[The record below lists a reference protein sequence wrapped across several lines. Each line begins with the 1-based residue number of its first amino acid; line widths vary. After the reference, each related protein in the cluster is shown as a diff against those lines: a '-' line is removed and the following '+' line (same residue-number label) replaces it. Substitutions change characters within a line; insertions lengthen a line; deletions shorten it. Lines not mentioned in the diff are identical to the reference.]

1 MMKKLIFNFTV
12 AALAVTAA
20 HAAPINSQ
28 TTLADAR
35 ETFAEPGGFDYRD
48 GSPALLF
55 DELQLEQQLEARK
68 QEAEAEAT
76 NQSAANAEA
85 KKPQYDYQKVVLPID
100 RVEGG
105 SYTNHSPFVTW
116 VKGENSDRVYPVPP
130 GVTYP
135 WAIDGFADPINR
147 PGEVYKVIDGL
158 HTFYNLVDGEPS
170 IEFSSNNKLA
180 AIAGLTVAQSLKG
193 GWKDANWHAEI
204 RAQTDFG
211 WDNLF
216 EISRPN
222 LASNT

>member
-1 MMKKLIFNFTV
+1 MLNKFLATAIFAMF
-12 AALAVTAA
+12 AVTTL
-20 HAAPINSQ
+20 HAAPASNEA
-28 TTLADAR
+28 TLADAR

-55 DELQLEQQLEARK
+55 DELQVEQQLEAK
-68 QEAEAEAT
+68 KLAEEAKT
-76 NQSAANAEA
+76 QSAANAET

-158 HTFYNLVDGEPS
+158 HTFYNLVEGEPT

-193 GWKDANWHAEI
+193 GWKDASWHAEI
-204 RAQTDFG
+204 RAQTDYG

-222 LASNT
+222 LASNS

>member
-1 MMKKLIFNFTV
+1 MLNKFLATAIFAMF
-12 AALAVTAA
+12 AVTTL
-20 HAAPINSQ
+20 HAAPANNEA
-28 TTLADAR
+28 TLADAR

-55 DELQLEQQLEARK
+55 DELQVEQQLEAK
-68 QEAEAEAT
+68 KLAEEAKT
-76 NQSAANAEA
+76 QSAANAET

-158 HTFYNLVDGEPS
+158 HTFYNLVEGEPT

-193 GWKDANWHAEI
+193 GWKDASWHAEI
-204 RAQTDFG
+204 RAQTDYG

-222 LASNT
+222 LASNS

>member
-1 MMKKLIFNFTV
+1 MQAKKFLFIIMALFAASTV
-12 AALAVTAA
+12 F
-20 HAAPINSQ
+20 AAPGPANVVSI
-28 TTLADAR
+28 ADAR

-55 DELQLEQQLEARK
+55 DELQVEQKLEAK
-68 QEAEAEAT
+68 KLAAEAETAGAST
-76 NQSAANAEA
+76 TET

-100 RVEGG
+100 RVEDG

-130 GVTYP
+130 GVTFP

-158 HTFYNLVDGEPS
+158 HTFYNLVEGEPT

-193 GWKDANWHAEI
+193 GWKDASWHAEI

-222 LASNT
+222 LASNS

>member
-1 MMKKLIFNFTV
+1 MKTFVIKFSIVLFAV
-12 AALAVTAA
+12 SAAN
-20 HAAPINSQ
+20 AAPAPTPP
-28 TTLADAR
+28 TTIADAR

-48 GSPALLF
+48 GSPAMLF
-55 DELQLEQQLEARK
+55 DESHADILL
-68 QEAEAEAT
+68 
-76 NQSAANAEA
+76 EA
-85 KKPQYDYQKVVLPID
+85 KKRAAQPEAKNAESPEEKKPLYDYQKVVLPID

-147 PGEVYKVIDGL
+147 PGEIYKVIDGL
-158 HTFYNLVDGEPS
+158 HTFYDLVEGEPR

-180 AIAGLTVAQSLKG
+180 VIAGLTVAQSLKG
-193 GWKDANWHAEI
+193 GWKDSSWHAEI
-204 RAQTDFG
+204 RAQTDFA
-211 WDNLF
+211 WDKLF

-222 LASNT
+222 LASNS